1 MIDFSGVDNKTH
13 KVYDIAP
20 NYTVDDL
27 RRVTNESIDFMLD
40 MLRDLT
46 DADVTFDPLDPL
58 ADDPYAIEGEE
69 KIGWSLAHLVV
80 HVTATSEEWAAYSP
94 ILARGIGYPTEP
106 RLRYETEWTT
116 VTTLAQCIQR
126 LEESRRMRLAALD
139 MWPDAPNLDAKRE
152 LSPRFAEYAGPINA
166 PAAVLFG
173 LYHEVGHRAQ
183 FEDVRQQALAA
194 RAVAQG

>member
-1 MIDFSGVDNKTH
+1 MIDFSTVDNKTQ
-13 KVYDIAP
+13 KVYDLAQG
-20 NYTVDDL
+20 YTVEDL
-27 RRVTNESIDFMLD
+27 RHFTNESIDFMLEI
-40 MLRDLT
+40 LRDLS
-46 DADVTFDPLDPL
+46 DADVTFDPIDPL

-94 ILARGIGYPTEP
+94 ILARGIPYPSEP
-106 RLRYETEWTT
+106 RLRYETDWRT
-116 VTTLAQCIQR
+116 VTSHAQCIQR

-139 MWPDAPNLDAKRE
+139 MWPDTPNLEVKRE

-166 PAAVLFG
+166 PAAFLFG
-173 LYHEVGHRAQ
+173 MKHEVGHRAQ

-194 RAVAQG
+194 RQVQQG

>member
-1 MIDFSGVDNKTH
+1 MIDFSGVDNKTQ

-27 RRVTNESIDFMLD
+27 RRASNESIDFMLD
-40 MLRDLT
+40 ILRDLT
-46 DADVTFDPLDPL
+46 DADVTFDPVDPL
-58 ADDPYAIEGEE
+58 ADDPYAKEGEE
-69 KIGWSLAHLVV
+69 KIGWNLAHLVV

-94 ILARGIGYPTEP
+94 ILARGIAYPSEP
-106 RLRYETEWTT
+106 RLRYETEWQT
-116 VTTLAQCIQR
+116 VTTHSQCVQR

-139 MWPDAPNLDAKRE
+139 MWPDTPNLDVKRE

-166 PAAVLFG
+166 PAAFLFG
-173 LYHEVGHRAQ
+173 LYHEHQHRGQ

-194 RAVAQG
+194 RAIANS